1 MALAA
6 VLPTQISKAL
16 AAATS
21 AALLGVTGYPSQALA
36 KDCQGLTGADLSK
49 CQTEAQN
56 SEPSDQVFD
65 SKTQTKVVIR
75 ETDADWKNPRADIP
89 WSSLIKV
96 VSKLSGDYYYIVYD
110 RDYKTNGGNGV
121 QEGVVTK
128 WTKDTLSGYQYMK
141 GGCGFWVCTSGSDFR
156 EFSGTIELFYAGKSF
171 LVYGDSGEYRI
182 PQGFIDLFLQ
192 DGGSSDLSLKLS
204 SGRGSQ
210 LVFPIGKGTKQSL
223 AALFKSED
231 KKWEAPNV
239 SLIAKKVPAQ
249 NLSGSAVVP
258 LVLPS
263 VVSIRSDK
271 SLGSGFVF
279 TDDGLIMT
287 NRHVVSGSGIS
298 SFEVTS
304 DSGMKTEAKVVY
316 IDKQLDFALLQPV
329 AKINAKPLPVCYKNY
344 PLPGEDVIA
353 IGSPDGIAGTVTKG
367 VVSAVRKPVGQLKDA
382 APEYVNLVQHDA
394 AISPGNSGGPLV
406 NSRGELLGVNTYG
419 ISSTSGGRSMQNVNF
434 AISIVDILRSLR
446 LRPPVIAAT
455 QKVNE
460 CGNLQ

>member
-1 MALAA
+1 MMSSRFSRAALAVA
-6 VLPTQISKAL
+6 LVLL
-16 AAATS
+16 AARPPYVEAS
-21 AALLGVTGYPSQALA
+21 
-36 KDCQGLTGADLSK
+36 DCQGLTGADLSRCK
-49 CQTEAQN
+49 SGATGK
-56 SEPSDQVFD
+56 EPSDQEFD
-65 SKTQTKVVIR
+65 AKTQTNVTVR
-75 ETDADWKNPRADIP
+75 EADADWKNPRADVP
-89 WSSLIKV
+89 WSALVKV
-96 VSKLSGDYYYIVYD
+96 VSKLSGDYYYTVFD
-110 RDYKTNGGNGV
+110 RDYKTNSGNGV

-156 EFSGTIELFYAGKSF
+156 EFSGTIELFYGGKSF

-182 PQGFIDLFLQ
+182 PQGFIDLFIENN
-192 DGGSSDLSLKLS
+192 GSSDLSLKLS

-210 LVFPIGKGTKQSL
+210 LVFPIGKSTKQSL
-223 AALFKSED
+223 ASLFKSED
-231 KKWEAPNV
+231 KKWEIPNV
-239 SLIAKKVPAQ
+239 ALVAKKVPSQ

-298 SFEVTS
+298 TFEVTS

-316 IDKQLDFALLQPV
+316 IDKQLDFALMKPV
-329 AKINAKPLPVCYKNY
+329 TKINANPIPVCYKNY

-367 VVSAVRKPVGQLKDA
+367 VVSAVRKPIGQLKDA

-460 CGNLQ
+460 CGNLR